1 MDGDIAKVSVFHE
14 KDSRI
19 AIEVTNYG
27 KKNCWSIE
35 AGRQAALLK
44 PRYASKLPVK
54 DGSGVCF

>member
-14 KDSRI
+14 KDSCI
-19 AIEVTNYG
+19 AIEEE
-27 KKNCWSIE
+27 KFWSKNCWSIE

-44 PRYASKLPVK
+44 LRYASKLPVK